1 MMGYRRHLG
10 WVALGLSMIG
20 GAIAAEGRFRAREL
34 VIEPGVFSPG
44 PWNAITDVV
53 NVQVG
58 HVTLIEGED
67 VRTGVTVVRPHPGNL
82 FREKVP
88 AAIAVGNGF
97 GKLLGLSQVEELGE
111 LETPIVLT
119 NTLSIFTAA
128 DALLDFMLALPGNED
143 VRSINPVV
151 AECNDG
157 WLNDIRKRAVRK
169 EHVRAA
175 LEGTRSGP
183 VEEGAVGAGTGMM
196 ALGWKGGIGTASR
209 RLPET
214 LGGWTVGVL
223 VLANYGGLLTVDGV
237 PVNRTW
243 GLFPW
248 PEARTP
254 PGGSA
259 IVVIATDAPLLP
271 HELRRL
277 ARRAFLGLARTG
289 SFMQHGSGDYAIAFS
304 THPAVRRRT
313 GAERTPPSVS
323 PVLHEALNPLFLAVV
338 EATEE
343 AVYNALL
350 KAETIVGYRGR
361 RGEALPIDRLIE
373 LGRSMGRPWRRPAE
387 R

>member
-1 MMGYRRHLG
+1 
-10 WVALGLSMIG
+10 
-20 GAIAAEGRFRAREL
+20 
-34 VIEPGVFSPG
+34 
-44 PWNAITDVV
+44 
-53 NVQVG
+53 
-58 HVTLIEGED
+58 
-67 VRTGVTVVRPHPGNL
+67 VTVIRPHPGNL

-128 DALLDFMLALPGNED
+128 DALVDYMLSRPGNED

-169 EHVRAA
+169 EHVWAA
-175 LEGTRSGP
+175 LEQSRSGP

-209 RLPET
+209 RLPEKQ
-214 LGGWTVGVL
+214 GGWTVGVL
-223 VLANYGGLLTVDGV
+223 VLANYGGFLTVDGV
-237 PVNRTW
+237 PVNRSW
-243 GLFPW
+243 GLSSGL
-248 PEARTP
+248 ETRTP

-271 HELRRL
+271 RELRRL
-277 ARRAFLGLARTG
+277 AQRAFLGLARTG

-304 THPAVRRRT
+304 THPAVRRRAGT
-313 GAERTPPSVS
+313 ERTLTSV
-323 PVLHEALNPLFLAVV
+323 PFVLHEALNPLFLAVV

-343 AVYNALL
+343 AVYNAL
-350 KAETIVGYRGR
+350 
-361 RGEALPIDRLIE
+361 
-373 LGRSMGRPWRRPAE
+373 
-387 R
+387 